1 MPHMSRMR
9 GIILV
14 AGAALLAAGLLD
26 ARPLPAETPAVALTV
41 TAVGKKDTPPPAVKR
56 DDVQFNVNK
65 EQTQLADWR
74 KSDTLFLA
82 VLIDDS
88 LDSNIASQWPD
99 LGAFMMAQPESTQIS
114 VAYVRNGAAMVAQDF
129 TSDHALAAKALR
141 IPLGNSGAFTSPY
154 LALQDWV
161 KRWPDSNE
169 RKSILLISSGID
181 YFRGGFDTV
190 NPDVDTT
197 IEQAQ
202 KKNINIWTIYSTD
215 SGHRARRNYEAFL
228 AQGFLSRVSGDTGA
242 ESFYI
247 GFGPPVSLKP
257 FLDELQTHLNNQ
269 YLLSFVAN
277 GGAKGKFERVRV
289 RTELPNT
296 EFFAAPQ
303 AYIPAT
309 K

>member
-1 MPHMSRMR
+1 MTHKARS
-9 GIILV
+9 GGVLLF
-14 AGAALLAAGLLD
+14 AGAALLAAGLLN
-26 ARPLPAETPAVALTV
+26 ARPLPAETPAVTLTV
-41 TAVGKKDTPPPAVKR
+41 TAVGKKDNPPPAVKR
-56 DDVQFNVNK
+56 DDVQFYVNK

-74 KSDTLFLA
+74 KGDTLFLA

-99 LGAFMMAQPESTQIS
+99 LRAFMMAQPASTHIA
-114 VAYVRNGAAMVAQDF
+114 VAYIRNGAAMVAQDF

-141 IPLGNSGAFTSPY
+141 IPLGNAGAFTSPY

-169 RKSILLISSGID
+169 RKSILLISSGVD
-181 YFRGGFDTV
+181 YFRGAYDTV
-190 NPDVDTT
+190 DPDVDTA

-215 SGHRARRNYEAFL
+215 AGHRARRNYEVFL

-257 FLDELQTHLNNQ
+257 YLDELQTHLNNQ

-277 GGAKGKFERVRV
+277 GGAKGNFEHVRV
-289 RTELPNT
+289 HTELPKT
-296 EFFAAPQ
+296 EFFSAPQ